1 MDLYQ
6 LFRNVWSR
14 KNVLIAKHNDN
25 SPLVQASQPIALVL
39 SGGGARGFAHIGAIE
54 ELLEQGF
61 CITSVA
67 GTSMG
72 ALVGGMY
79 AAGCLEDLKQWAF
92 SLDATHI
99 RQLADISI
107 GLTHLVKGDRLMR
120 EFRRLVPD
128 CKIENLPIPFTAVA
142 TNLTCGNAVRMNSGS
157 IWQAIRTSISIPGF
171 FKPVTQNGCT
181 LVDGSVLDALPLDM
195 VERTAGDLLVCV
207 NVSAPDANKKSKSFV
222 SPSDEGLL
230 AYVREKLNVIGT
242 RENIYAQALRMARLM
257 IQRDTMLMEQLYHP
271 DLALN
276 IPMGRYGL
284 FDFLKAREIVEC
296 GRLEM
301 RKILAMRKQK

>member
-1 MDLYQ
+1 MNLSQ
-6 LFRNVWSR
+6 LFQRILSR
-14 KNVLIAKHNDN
+14 RKAGAAAHVADTAAAR
-25 SPLVQASQPIALVL
+25 SPQSVALVL

-54 ELLEQGF
+54 ELLERGY

-79 AAGCLEDLKQWAF
+79 AAGCLVDLKQWAF
-92 SLDATHI
+92 SLDAAHI

-128 CKIENLPIPFTAVA
+128 CQIEDLPIPFAAVA
-142 TNLTCGNAVRMNSGS
+142 TDLTHGSAVRMGRGS
-157 IWQAIRTSISIPGF
+157 MWQAIRTSISIPGF
-171 FKPVTQNGCT
+171 FKPVVRDGCT

-195 VERTAGDLLVCV
+195 VERTEGDLLVCV
-207 NVSAPDANKKSKSFV
+207 NVSAPDT
-222 SPSDEGLL
+222 SPLPASPTSSADEGLL
-230 AYVREKLNVIGT
+230 AYVRERLNVIGT

-257 IQRDTMLMEQLYHP
+257 IQRDTMLMERLYQP

-276 IPMGRYGL
+276 IPMCRFGL
-284 FDFLKAREIVEC
+284 FDFPKAREIVEC
-296 GRLEM
+296 GREEM
-301 RKILAMRKQK
+301 RRLLDSRGD